1 MSNVN
6 NEDESVQEEVELV
19 EISDNEENDDTNS
32 EDISRDFW
40 ATRIMVL
47 KEHPGH
53 KFNS

>member
-32 EDISRDFW
+32 EDISRDF
-40 ATRIMVL
+40 
-47 KEHPGH
+47 
-53 KFNS
+53 